1 VKFNYEKQISVWL
14 ERRNIMNKFKEKI
27 LIKKEK
33 LILCYL
39 YIITS
44 IFGIFFYTFIIV
56 NGIGFL
62 VSIIILIIGVSSTIL
77 LLKGKLSSIKK
88 SDDKN
93 MYLIVSILYY
103 ILGVLQFLYFIV
115 NPYENALYFFISL
128 VWSVGAAYNTAIY
141 VKLREI

>member
-1 VKFNYEKQISVWL
+1 
-14 ERRNIMNKFKEKI
+14 MNKFKEKI

-33 LILCYL
+33 LILSYL
-39 YIITS
+39 WIIIS

-56 NGIGFL
+56 DGFGFL
-62 VSIIILIIGVSSTIL
+62 VSIFSLILGVSITIL

-88 SDDKN
+88 SEDKN

-115 NPYENALYFFISL
+115 NPYENALYLFISL
-128 VWSVGAAYNTAIY
+128 GWSVGAAYNTAIY